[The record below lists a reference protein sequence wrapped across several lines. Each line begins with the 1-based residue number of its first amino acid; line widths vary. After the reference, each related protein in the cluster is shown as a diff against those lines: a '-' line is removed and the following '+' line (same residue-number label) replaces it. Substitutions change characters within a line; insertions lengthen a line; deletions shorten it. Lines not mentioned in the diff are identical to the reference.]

1 MTCQVIQNNELIIN
15 EAHNNNFIFVLERMP
30 SSFLMSKFKDDE
42 FQRLTANP
50 ESIINKGADAIRE
63 SNQDTYNFALYLQS
77 FTLPDLNLQ
86 TSNLDTS
93 FANIPIVSGKLEFGT
108 LNMNIMG
115 DDGWFVYR
123 MLLYW
128 MYAAAN
134 PEEFNN
140 LTARQYAKYF
150 YMNGHLMLLDDH
162 HEKVLEFEFRDLHI
176 QNMSQQELSYQNAD
190 KIILSTTWTYSTFV
204 PSDDIAVIKKV

>member
-1 MTCQVIQNNELIIN
+1 MTCQIIQNNELLIN
-15 EAHNNNFIFVLERMP
+15 EAHNNNFIFILERVP

-86 TSNLDTS
+86 TTNLETS
-93 FANIPIVSGKLEFGT
+93 FANIPTVTGKIEFGS
-108 LNMNIMG
+108 LNMNILG
-115 DDGWFVYR
+115 DEGWFIYR

-128 MYAAAN
+128 MYAGAN
-134 PEEFNN
+134 PEEFNKM
-140 LTARQYAKYF
+140 TAKQYAKNF
-150 YMNGHLMLLDDH
+150 YMNGHLLLLDNH
-162 HEKVLEFEFRDLHI
+162 HSKVLEFEFRDIHI
-176 QNMSQQELSYQNAD
+176 QNMSQQELSFQNAD
-190 KIILSTTWTYSTFV
+190 KIVLSTTWTYSTFV
-204 PSDDIAVIKKV
+204 PSDDVNVIRKV